1 MYSPFSAT
9 VVRPSMQLSSCV
21 ACVRCS
27 VDETRVAVSV
37 ALTMC
42 CMLAVVPLCMWALCY
57 VESFQTLGHCVDMQ

>member
-1 MYSPFSAT
+1 
-9 VVRPSMQLSSCV
+9 
-21 ACVRCS
+21 

-57 VESFQTLGHCVDMQ
+57 VESFQTLGHCADMQ